1 MATTASMVLCA
12 TSTSPTVDYDEN
24 ATSLYEAIGNSDWET
39 ATQICLSAVNNPSQR
54 NEAAIW
60 VVRYQRDDQGNKLP
74 NNAIL
79 WRFLPIHSACALNPP
94 VEFLRALVKAYPDG
108 PRTVDD
114 QGMHPLHYACGARA
128 SREVIYLLLM
138 SFPQAAMRSD
148 PNGMLPLHYL
158 AQWGPSSMGVLDMLL
173 VASGL
178 MGNALDKDGNSPYL
192 LATRGEYSDCNQVAE
207 QIHAFLV
214 KKGLISGDIEGSGGR
229 GASGGDEQSYVSREV
244 IGTMAVTPRSGRGG
258 GGSSRVGSAPSSSN
272 HSISD
277 VSSYKRNL
285 VINVNTAVDKYASFE
300 DDITE
305 TVAPGWHPEH
315 SYRPHEIF
323 NRVSGATGAGN
334 TSSTQFEPTASG
346 EIELSLSQGASEN
359 HNNSNHQPKISRG
372 SAWGNL
378 ILAHISPS
386 HERDKIHKLNVSSP
400 YGMSNKVQSWGNRSV
415 SSTPT
420 NQYQQRRMSFTGE
433 KYAYD
438 ITGNNG
444 DSSSTFIDPAQK
456 IHRHIRSQSWDAK
469 QLQSSI
475 RAADSILDFIS
486 SVNDDNIGVSEKGVS
501 ANESTGD
508 HGHHH
513 TYSRGWYD
521 TQRVESSNDPAFTK
535 IMSQKKGYKS
545 AFPPLSPRGVP
556 TPRSSGAS
564 GGLGNTRP
572 TTPRADVRDDTES
585 TYDHSHQVVRSSSS
599 YSNKLRSE
607 VERLRT
613 GRSRVDVEWRDGV
626 NDKPND
632 SVQNSVHL
640 PSSRY
645 DPFEEIPRQHI
656 RQDRDD
662 VDSLITVGQ
671 DPPDEEEAK
680 LVRVKPQ
687 DPSSTSPPAFSSSS
701 KKGSVFKVETAEEH
715 IEVELRNKLSLDDA
729 TSRTNGTNDGS
740 EAKDPV
746 EDIAI
751 ETKSSS
757 KDYTAFG
764 LLEEERAKA
773 LTMLEEERLRFV
785 KEKEELMKKYAV
797 EKDELMNMLDQ
808 ERRKQLEHASSTE
821 EGDKKIKLAEEERNK
836 IMSELDAEKSRSS
849 EMEKQ
854 IKELREEV
862 ERAQRIQGESVY
874 NHLQEV
880 RSLRTSLEKATIELE
895 KRSSN
900 SGEIHQKE
908 KVELETKLRKEFEI
922 KENLW
927 QEEREKL
934 NCEIKALTEKI
945 WTAQNAEHSL
955 RGELREK
962 EQAWIEE
969 REQLENEIKVLQESG
984 NHGGVQTSDS
994 FSVASTLNT
1003 NALLG
1008 LGSNSTLGN
1017 NDSVG
1022 LKMQLDN
1029 AIKEA
1034 EEMRKY
1040 NAAIRKEHNE
1050 TISELENE
1058 LEQERSSK
1066 TELLSQIVTLQYRIA
1081 TLEQEL
1087 EDANDNTFNDYGSA
1101 RIDSMEADL
1110 YSMTNKLA
1118 DVRCDAEASKK
1129 ALEAARREFKE
1140 KEQSLLERLQE
1151 ANAKVRT
1158 LESKI
1163 SFENQFQDVSTS
1175 NQEYSRLMN
1184 EKERIFEEKE
1194 RSYRMQL
1201 EETRSSLLDAEHK
1214 AKFYE
1219 EKEQSLLK
1227 QLDEARRHEKVLQE
1241 QERSYLRQLDDAKK
1255 QQQTLQQLEDTYSQ
1269 QLRDA
1274 KKKIQ
1279 DLQGKIDEQ
1288 QHQLWEAKKQQ
1299 EYAVNDKED
1308 QLATKLRAVKKETET
1323 KLIEK
1328 DDEHT
1333 KQIRELKRNHE
1344 HDLRQ
1349 KEEKYLTQI
1358 RELKKH
1364 EKILQDR
1371 EDELLKQLEDTK
1383 LKESFNVV
1391 DERLV
1396 EELEEARRREERV
1409 VAELTAE
1416 IEQLKKE
1423 SQESAEDKMIVD
1435 ELEQQLIECKKDLER
1450 QRRRHKSELNKLNNT
1465 LELQKSKESRLQAH
1479 IKSMEAQITNMVSDY
1494 EQRLQEAFYSNIRG
1508 N

>member
-24 ATSLYEAIGNSDWET
+24 ATSLYEAIGNADWET
-39 ATQICLSAVNNPSQR
+39 ATQICLSAANNPSQR

-138 SFPQAAMRSD
+138 SFPQAAARSD

-173 VASGL
+173 VASGR

-192 LATRGEYSDCNQVAE
+192 LATRGDYSDCNQVAGH
-207 QIHAFLV
+207 IHAFLV
-214 KKGLISGDIEGSGGR
+214 NKGLVPGGNQRSGSRGSGT
-229 GASGGDEQSYVSREV
+229 GDEQSFVSREV
-244 IGTMAVTPRSGRGG
+244 IGATTVTPRSGHGG
-258 GGSSRVGSAPSSSN
+258 GGASRAGDAPPSSN
-272 HSISD
+272 HSFSD
-277 VSSYKRNL
+277 ASSFKRNL
-285 VINVNTAVDKYASFE
+285 VINVNTAADKYASFE

-305 TVAPGWHPEH
+305 TVAPGWNPDQIYLNHGV
-315 SYRPHEIF
+315 S
-323 NRVSGATGAGN
+323 NRITGTTNAGS
-334 TSSTQFEPTASG
+334 TPPTQFEPMASG

-359 HNNSNHQPKISRG
+359 RNNSNHQTKLSRG
-372 SAWGNL
+372 SSWSNL
-378 ILAHISPS
+378 LLANNSPS
-386 HERDKIHKLNVSSP
+386 NGIEKNHHHKLSST
-400 YGMSNKVQSWGNRSV
+400 YGMNAKVQSWSNRSV

-420 NQYQQRRMSFTGE
+420 NQHQPRRMSFTSE
-433 KYAYD
+433 NHAND
-438 ITGNNG
+438 IVDNRC
-444 DSSSTFIDPAQK
+444 DHSILSHSPSRK
-456 IHRHIRSQSWDAK
+456 MHRHTRSQSWDAK
-469 QLQSSI
+469 KLQSSI

-486 SVNDDNIGVSEKGVS
+486 SVNHDNSGVSGKVVDS
-501 ANESTGD
+501 NGD

-513 TYSRGWYD
+513 AYSRGWYD
-521 TQRVESSNDPAFTK
+521 TRCVDSSNDPALNNIT
-535 IMSQKKGYKS
+535 SPKKGYKS

-556 TPRSSGAS
+556 TPRSSGAT
-564 GGLGNTRP
+564 GGFGIAKP
-572 TTPRADVRDDTES
+572 TNPGVDVRDDTES
-585 TYDHSHQVVRSSSS
+585 INGNSYQVVRTSSS
-599 YSNKLRSE
+599 YTNNLRSE
-607 VERLRT
+607 VERLRA
-613 GRSRVDVEWRDGV
+613 GQSRVDVEWRDEV
-626 NDKPND
+626 NDDPIGID
-632 SVQNSVHL
+632 QNNVHL

-645 DPFEEIPRQHI
+645 DPFQETPRHHIP
-656 RQDRDD
+656 QDKED
-662 VDSLITVGQ
+662 VESLITVGQ

-680 LVRVKPQ
+680 IARLKPQ
-687 DPSSTSPPAFSSSS
+687 DPSPMSPLASSSSS
-701 KKGSVFKVETAEEH
+701 KKGSVVKVETAEEH
-715 IEVELRNKLSLDDA
+715 IELELRNRLSLDDA
-729 TSRTNGTNDGS
+729 TTKTNGSNDDS
-740 EAKDPV
+740 EVKDPL

-757 KDYTAFG
+757 KDYTTLG
-764 LLEEERAKA
+764 LLEEERTKA
-773 LTMLEEERLRFV
+773 LEMLEEERARFA
-785 KEKEELMKKYAV
+785 KEKGELMKMLGHEREKHCTE
-797 EKDELMNMLDQ
+797 EKDN
-808 ERRKQLEHASSTE
+808 
-821 EGDKKIKLAEEERNK
+821 KIKLAEMEKEK
-836 IMSELDAEKSRSS
+836 VISELDEEKAKSS
-849 EMEKQ
+849 DLEKQ
-854 IKELREEV
+854 IKSLRDEIEKV
-862 ERAQRIQGESVY
+862 QQIQGESVY

-895 KRSSN
+895 KRSLN
-900 SGEIHQKE
+900 CGEEHQQSLKE
-908 KVELETKLRKEFEI
+908 KEEIEATLRGEFEI
-922 KENLW
+922 KEHCW
-927 QEEREKL
+927 REEREKL
-934 NCEIKALTEKI
+934 NSEIKDLTEKT
-945 WTAQNAEHSL
+945 WAAQNAEHSL
-955 RGELREK
+955 RRELREK
-962 EQAWIEE
+962 EQAWVEE
-969 REQLENEIKVLQESG
+969 REQLENEIKMLQDSG
-984 NHGGVQTSDS
+984 NPGGVQTSDS
-994 FSVASTLNT
+994 FSVTSTLNT
-1003 NALLG
+1003 NTLLG
-1008 LGSNSTLGN
+1008 LGSNSTMGN
-1017 NDSVG
+1017 NDCVG

-1034 EEMRKY
+1034 DEMRKY

-1087 EDANDNTFNDYGSA
+1087 DDANDNTFNDYGSS

-1110 YSMTNKLA
+1110 YSMANKLA
-1118 DVRCDAEASKK
+1118 DTRSEAEASKK
-1129 ALEAARREFKE
+1129 ALEAAKREFKE
-1140 KEQSLLERLQE
+1140 KEQSLLEKLHE
-1151 ANAKVRT
+1151 ANFRVRT
-1158 LESKI
+1158 LESKL
-1163 SFENQFQDVSTS
+1163 SFENQLQDVSIS

-1184 EKERIFEEKE
+1184 EKERMFEEKE
-1194 RSYRMQL
+1194 QSYRMQL

-1214 AKFYE
+1214 AKFFE

-1227 QLDEARRHEKVLQE
+1227 QLDEAKRQQKTLQE

-1255 QQQTLQQLEDTYSQ
+1255 QQQTLQQLEATYNQ
-1269 QLRDA
+1269 QLQDA

-1308 QLATKLRAVKKETET
+1308 QLARELRAVKKETEK

-1328 DDEHT
+1328 DDEHIR
-1333 KQIRELKRNHE
+1333 QMRELKRTHE
-1344 HDLRQ
+1344 HEMRQ
-1349 KEEKYLTQI
+1349 KEEKYLMQI
-1358 RELKKH
+1358 RELKKQ
-1364 EKILQDR
+1364 EKFLQER

-1383 LKESFNVV
+1383 LKESFNAM
-1391 DERLV
+1391 DDRFV

-1423 SQESAEDKMIVD
+1423 SQESADDKMIVD

-1465 LELQKSKESRLQAH
+1465 LELQKSKESRLQSH
-1479 IKSMEAQITNMVSDY
+1479 IKSMEAQITDMVSDY
-1494 EQRLQEAFYSNIRG
+1494 EQRLQEAFYSNMRRG